1 MIVVL
6 PVWAGR
12 QPLNLET
19 NMHNP
24 RTPAAHMMP
33 SVGALMDPTYLR
45 CAVADAADRARA
57 SRSPLRSVPSLVW
70 EIPMLRVRSL
80 LTRLLARSR

>member
-24 RTPAAHMMP
+24 RIPAAHMMP

-45 CAVADAADRARA
+45 WAVADAADGARA
-57 SRSPLRSVPSLVW
+57 GRSPRRSMPSLVW
-70 EIPMLRVRSL
+70 GIAMLRIRSL
-80 LTRLLARSR
+80 LTRLARSR

>member
-45 CAVADAADRARA
+45 CAVVDAAGRARA
-57 SRSPLRSVPSLVW
+57 GRLPRRSRPSLVW
-70 EIPMLRVRSL
+70 GVAILRIRSL
-80 LTRLLARSR
+80 LTRLARSR